1 MKSIAII
8 ASFRNESETLEKFI
22 SNIEKES
29 KKFKNTIK
37 YKIIFVNDF
46 STDQSEKIIKK
57 KMKTNKKILLIN
69 TKKNYGGSHCIH
81 HAFNFIPKN
90 YYVTVIDCDLQDP
103 INLIFK
109 TLYRAKKNKLYHFQ
123 RIERDEGYFQ
133 LIYTKLAYIILSII
147 SFNKIVFNSNYF
159 KIIPPFVAKKIKI
172 SREIYPYWNYFISQY
187 ANQYEIVKYKRKK
200 RRFGKSK
207 FNIFNTNPWATFYS
221 ALGNFF
227 LNSIIFFTACIG
239 LTYLI
244 FYKIPIL
251 NFILILIQL
260 VNLISFI
267 IFCLIKAKKNKIL
280 VKSNVINKFK
290 I

>member
-8 ASFRNESETLEKFI
+8 ASFRNEAETLEKFI
-22 SNIEKES
+22 SDIEKES
-29 KKFKNTIK
+29 KKYKNIIK

-81 HAFNFIPKN
+81 HAFNFVPKN
-90 YYVTVIDCDLQDP
+90 YFVTVIDCDLQDP

-109 TLYRAKKNKLYHFQ
+109 TLCRAKKSKLYHLQ
-123 RIERDEGYFQ
+123 RTERDEEYFQ

-159 KIIPPFVAKKIKI
+159 KIIPPCVANKIKV
-172 SREIYPYWNYFISQY
+172 SNEIYPYWNYFISKFASQF
-187 ANQYEIVKYKRKK
+187 EIIEYKRKK

-227 LNSIIFFTACIG
+227 FNSTIFFTAC
-239 LTYLI
+239 LALSYFI

-251 NFILILIQL
+251 NFVLILIQL
-260 VNLISFI
+260 VNLLSFV
-267 IFCLIKAKKNKIL
+267 IFYLVKTKKKKNFSSIRYY
-280 VKSNVINKFK
+280 
-290 I
+290 